1 MSLAKLRQQ
10 VGHLVVFS
18 LLLLLL
24 GCRRQVVIPPA
35 PTSLV
40 QAQPSP
46 TAGSRSAQSSHGVIA
61 RSTSVAT
68 ATPSVPPSPTPTR
81 EPPATTATAY
91 TVQPGDTLLRIA
103 AAYGTT
109 TESLMAINGLED
121 ADKLTVGQVLKVT
134 MEAAHTGSSEILL
147 PDSDLV
153 YGPGYADFDVLAVV
167 AETSGYLADY
177 SEMVSGQELTG
188 PQIVQL
194 VATQY
199 SVGPRVLLALLEL
212 RGEWL
217 SNAKPTADQ
226 VAYPLGYQKGLY
238 WEGLY
243 LQLCQAANALNG
255 GFYGWWYDTS
265 WLVQTSDGVFIQ
277 YASELNAATAAVQRT
292 VADTAR
298 DYEAWLA
305 DLAAFGAI
313 YESLFGDPFD
323 YAVEPLVPPYGG
335 SPDLVLPW
343 AEDETWYYTGGPHP
357 GWGTVGA
364 YSALDFVTDEEHLGC
379 MTSRRWV
386 TAVAPGF
393 IAVSEDGMV
402 LQDLDGDG
410 DVTTG
415 WVIMYMHIAAQGR
428 VEVGKWV
435 ETGDKIGHP
444 SCEGGVSNASHLHL
458 ARRLNGVWLAADDV
472 RWPMRLSGWMP
483 SAGDS
488 AYEGTLARQSSML
501 TACECWADINA
512 VTH

>member
-1 MSLAKLRQQ
+1 MSLAKIRQL
-10 VGHLVVFS
+10 VGLLVVLS
-18 LLLLLL
+18 LLLALL
-24 GCRRQVVIPPA
+24 GCRREVVIPPA
-35 PTSLV
+35 PTALE

-46 TAGSRSAQSSHGVIA
+46 TTGSRSAQSSHGVIVKA
-61 RSTSVAT
+61 TPMGT

-81 EPPATTATAY
+81 EPPETTATEY
-91 TVQPGDTLLRIA
+91 IVQPGDTLLRIA

-109 TESLMAINGLED
+109 TESLLAINGLED
-121 ADKLTVGQVLKVT
+121 ADQLTVGQVLKVT
-134 MEAAHTGSSEILL
+134 MVAAHIGPSEILL
-147 PDSDLV
+147 PDSELV
-153 YGPGYADFDVLAVV
+153 YGPGYVDFDVATAVV
-167 AETSGYLADY
+167 ETSGYFADH
-177 SEMVSGQELTG
+177 SEVVNGKEMTG

-194 VATQY
+194 VATEY
-199 SVGPRVLLALLEL
+199 SIGPRVLLALLEL
-212 RGEWL
+212 RGGWL

-243 LQLCQAANALNG
+243 PQLCQAANALNG

-277 YASELNAATAAVQRT
+277 YASELNAATAALQKA

-305 DLAAFGAI
+305 DLAAFRRI
-313 YESLFGDPFD
+313 YRDLFGDPFD
-323 YAVEPLVPPYGG
+323 HAVDPLLPPYVG

-364 YSALDFVTDEEHLGC
+364 YSALDFVSDEEHIGC

-386 TAVAPGF
+386 TAAAPGL

-410 DVTTG
+410 DVMTG
-415 WVIMYMHIAAQGR
+415 WVIMYMHMAAQGR
-428 VEVGKWV
+428 VEAGEWV
-435 ETGDKIGHP
+435 ETGDRIGHP

-458 ARRLNGVWLAADDV
+458 ARRLNGVWLATDDV
-472 RWPMRLSGWMP
+472 RWPMVLSGWVP
-483 SAGDS
+483 SAGDR
-488 AYEGTLARQSSML
+488 AYEGTLARQGTVL

-512 VTH
+512 VAH